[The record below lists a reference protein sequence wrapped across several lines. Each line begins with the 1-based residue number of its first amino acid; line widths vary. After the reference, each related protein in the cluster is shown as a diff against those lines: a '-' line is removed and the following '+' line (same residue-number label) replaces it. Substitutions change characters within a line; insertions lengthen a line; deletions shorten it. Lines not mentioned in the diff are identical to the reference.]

1 LTRVSEAPINR
12 LPTPTT
18 PALTA
23 EKRDAKRVL
32 TKENEVE

>member
-1 LTRVSEAPINR
+1 VVEAPINR

-23 EKRDAKRVL
+23 EKRDAKKGVD
-32 TKENEVE
+32 EGNEVE